1 VTFSGRKKMIPHKNV
16 EMEEGP
22 VTIIETKNALEGK
35 L

>member
-1 VTFSGRKKMIPHKNV
+1 MIPHKNV

-35 L
+35 LWPT